1 MQRSSTRR
9 QLLTAGCVGVV
20 GLTAGCTEF
29 GSPDPPDAIQL
40 AVVNDDDR
48 AHEVRLLMQ
57 SEGGG
62 VLDERLTV
70 ESGSRESVGPYELR
84 DPQFES
90 SSELLAETEAGAARK
105 FAFGVGADT
114 GTRSVLVRVTEAGEI
129 EFERNAV

>member
-1 MQRSSTRR
+1 
-9 QLLTAGCVGVV
+9 
-20 GLTAGCTEF
+20 
-29 GSPDPPDAIQL
+29 L